1 MGHNFLYHPGKAIK
15 YLFFGKTD
23 SQDKQNRDIVSPEER
38 AYRKKRRIVSI
49 LSFIVLIAFFLVI
62 TFTLGKPLLEFSSHP
77 EQFRQWID
85 QQGFWGRFLLVGMII
100 LQVVVAVIPGE
111 VIEIGAGYAFGA
123 WEGTFLV
130 LLGAAIGSAFIFL
143 LTKKLGIKMVEAFVP
158 REKIN
163 ELRFIN
169 TEKKRN
175 LFVFISF
182 FIPGTPKDL
191 LTYFMGLTSMK
202 LPSFLLISSFARI
215 PSVITSTIGG
225 HALGLQDYT
234 FAVIV
239 FVITIVISG
248 IGLLLYN
255 YLVRRKNKQAK
266 EIVPSEKNKN

>member
-15 YLFFGKTD
+15 YKIHEKKQTD
-23 SQDKQNRDIVSPEER
+23 SLAPEDV

-49 LSFIVLIAFFLVI
+49 VSFIVFIAFFVVV

-77 EQFRQWID
+77 EEFRQWIN
-85 QQGFWGRFLLVGMII
+85 QQGFWGRFTLVGMMV

-123 WEGTFLV
+123 WEGTLLV
-130 LLGAAIGSAFIFL
+130 LLGAAIGSALIFL
-143 LTKKLGIKMVEAFVP
+143 LTKKLGIKMVEAFIP

-175 LFVFISF
+175 LLVFISF

-191 LTYFMGLTSMK
+191 LTYFLGLTSMK

-225 HALGLQDYT
+225 HALGIQDYT
-234 FAVIV
+234 FAAIV
-239 FVITIVISG
+239 FVITVVVSG
-248 IGLLLYN
+248 LGLLLYN
-255 YLVRRKNKQAK
+255 YLVRMKNKRTAAIKVQEENRK
-266 EIVPSEKNKN
+266 